1 MYASTD
7 HDAMKPATIGT
18 CGQNRDECRIAMTTS
33 AEEVASTVLTAFMKA
48 RSTSSRT
55 HPRAM
60 EGQVYTDHPALPAAV
75 TPHVRLQHDVN
86 TSTAQT
92 NRMGVERVDA
102 QRSI

>member
-1 MYASTD
+1 
-7 HDAMKPATIGT
+7 
-18 CGQNRDECRIAMTTS
+18 
-33 AEEVASTVLTAFMKA
+33 
-48 RSTSSRT
+48 
-55 HPRAM
+55 M
-60 EGQVYTDHPALPAAV
+60 EGQVYTDHPALHAAV